1 MEAKDEHL
9 KQQARMVLDFNW
21 TGEYTKPSPRLYP
34 HQWSWDSA
42 FIAMG
47 YATYDTGRARRELGS
62 LFAGQWSNGLLPH
75 IIFNPELNNY
85 FPGSRV
91 WRTGGSPDAPQGRR
105 TSGVVQPPAHAIAAL
120 RAYQRA
126 AGRGEQTEGK
136 ELLEQVYPGLLAWH
150 DYLHRERDPDGGGLV
165 YIRHPWESGMDNSPL
180 WDQILQ
186 RITLRPSDVPD
197 YERVDVNFTAAE
209 ERPVNAEYD
218 RYIYLVGHAADCGY
232 DERGILRDAP
242 FAVQDVLFNSLLCAA
257 DRDLSEIARPLG
269 DDPAPHEE
277 RARRVATAMNE
288 RLWSEERGLYLGF
301 DLAAGE
307 PLRVY
312 DALSSFL
319 PLYAGVPDERRA
331 ERLVSNLE
339 NSGFCMNGQGGYPAP
354 SYDRHGFGFSP
365 ARYWRGPVW
374 VNTNWLLMH
383 GLRRY
388 GFEAQARR
396 LRETILNLV
405 EASGFYEYFH
415 PSTGRGHG
423 SDFFSWTAAL
433 LLDVLCEDEP

>member
-1 MEAKDEHL
+1 MEAKNEYL
-9 KQQARMVLDFNW
+9 KQQARMVLDFNYS
-21 TGEYTKPSPRLYP
+21 GEYTKPSPRLYP

-47 YATYDTGRARRELGS
+47 YATYDTDRARRELVS

-75 IIFNPELNNY
+75 IIFNSELNNY

-120 RAYQRA
+120 RAYRRA
-126 AGRGEQTEGK
+126 AERGEQTKGK
-136 ELLEQVYPGLLAWH
+136 GLLEEVYPGLLAWH
-150 DYLHRERDPDGGGLV
+150 DYLHRERDPDGSGLV

-186 RITLRPSDVPD
+186 RITLRPADVPD
-197 YERVDVNFTAAE
+197 YERVDINFTAAE

-218 RYIYLVGHAADCGY
+218 RYIYLVGHAADRGY
-232 DERGILRDAP
+232 DEREILRDAP

-257 DRDLSEIARPLG
+257 DRDLSEIARLLG
-269 DDPAPHEE
+269 DDPTPHEE
-277 RARRVATAMNE
+277 RSRRVAAAMNE
-288 RLWSEERGLYLGF
+288 RLYSEERGLYLGF

-331 ERLVSNLE
+331 ERLVANLE
-339 NSGFCMNGQGGYPAP
+339 NSGFCLNGQGGYPAP

-396 LRETILNLV
+396 LRETILTLI
-405 EASGFYEYFH
+405 ETSGFYEYFH

-433 LLDVLCEDEP
+433 LLDVLSEDEP